1 MIYNGPAKNQ
11 LFKEKIEFGLMSGIK
26 MTSIFG
32 SLINYS
38 ILWVVLKETGLT
50 PQYVAVL
57 GDDLD
62 LSFS

>member
-1 MIYNGPAKNQ
+1 
-11 LFKEKIEFGLMSGIK
+11 MSGIK

-32 SLINYS
+32 SIINYS
-38 ILWVVLKETGLT
+38 ILRVVLKESGLS
-50 PQYVAVL
+50 PSYVAVL

>member
-1 MIYNGPAKNQ
+1 
-11 LFKEKIEFGLMSGIK
+11 MSGIK

-32 SLINYS
+32 SIINYS
-38 ILWVVLKETGLT
+38 ILRVVLKECGLS
-50 PQYVAVL
+50 PSYVSVL